1 MLILFDIVQISLFL
15 VLLTA
20 LSPILGKYMD
30 IVFNSKDGKIS
41 RLNNTINT
49 WLLKYTGIDA
59 KAEMSWKNYT
69 YSLIGFSFI
78 SIVVLVILQMTQFYL
93 PGNPSKLPNVEFFL
107 ALNTAISFVTN
118 TNWQAYPGEITLS
131 YFTQMAGLTVQ
142 NFLSAAAGI
151 AVLIA
156 LSRGIRTKQ
165 GEYIGNFWS
174 DLIKSVLFILLP
186 LSILLSIILL
196 SQGGVQSFSAYK
208 EINTIEGIR
217 QVIPLGPASSQIA
230 IKQIGTN
237 GGGFFNANS
246 AFPFE
251 NPTPLT
257 NFLFML
263 FLVLIPSALIFTY
276 GRMVNSKKQAWMIF
290 GVMIFLFTIGFTT
303 SYISEISANNSLH
316 VSRVMEGKET
326 RFGIMNSVLYS
337 VLTTAASNG
346 SVNSMHSS
354 LSPLSGMVA
363 MLNIM
368 LGEIIFG
375 GVGSGL
381 YGMILF
387 IILTVFISGLMI
399 GRTPEYLGKKI
410 EAFEITWSIIALILP
425 GLIILLFSAISF
437 LSKDGYSSILNSGP
451 HGYSEVLYAY
461 SSAAGNNGSAFAG
474 LNVNNNFYNI
484 LTGLAM
490 LLGRFGVI
498 IPVLAIAGSLAKKKI
513 TPVSKGTLSTDNF
526 IFSFLLVSII
536 IIVGALTFFPAI
548 SLGPILE
555 HILMN
560 SGISF

>member
-1 MLILFDIVQISLFL
+1 MIILFDIVQISLFL

-30 IVFNSKDGKIS
+30 IVFNSKDGKIGS
-41 RLNNTINT
+41 LNNTINT
-49 WLLKYTGIDA
+49 WLLKYTGLDA
-59 KAEMSWKNYT
+59 TTEMNWKNYT
-69 YSLIGFSFI
+69 FSLISFSFI
-78 SIVVLVILQMTQFYL
+78 GIMVLVILQMTQFYL
-93 PGNPSKLPNVEFFL
+93 PGNPSRLPNVEFFL

-118 TNWQAYPGEITLS
+118 TNWQAYSGEITLS

-186 LSILLSIILL
+186 LSIILSIILI
-196 SQGGVQSFSAYK
+196 SQGGVQSFLAHK
-208 EINTIEGIR
+208 EIITIEGIR
-217 QVIPLGPASSQIA
+217 QVIPLGPAASQIA

-290 GVMIFLFTIGFTT
+290 GVMIFLLTIGFTT
-303 SYISEISANNSLH
+303 SYISEISANNSLN

-337 VLTTAASNG
+337 TLTTAASNG

-425 GLIILLFSAISF
+425 GLIILLFTAISF
-437 LSKDGYSSILNSGP
+437 LSKAGYSNILNSGP

-474 LNVNNNFYNI
+474 LNANNNFYNI

-490 LLGRFGVI
+490 LFGRFGVI

-513 TPVSKGTLSTDNF
+513 TPVSKGTLATDNF
-526 IFSFLLVSII
+526 IFSFLLVSVI